1 MTGLKM
7 HWRLIQES
15 DGRMHL
21 NMQWEAAHSGLVRG
35 FARKQIHSSAKS
47 YVQLQSPRVVHSS
60 GSLQR

>member
-15 DGRMHL
+15 DGRTHL
-21 NMQWEAAHSGLVRG
+21 NMQWEAAHSGLMRG
-35 FARKQIHSSAKS
+35 FARTQIHSSAKS
-47 YVQLQSPRVVHSS
+47 YVQLQSARAMHSS